1 MTAEQ
6 PSADQPQRGDRVA
19 AREAASAAEEYLTI
33 EELAALLKVPVR
45 TVHHWRYRGESPPAV
60 KIRGTLRLPLSGVQV
75 WIKANTETTD
85 LHKQ

>member
-1 MTAEQ
+1 MTAEHV
-6 PSADQPQRGDRVA
+6 SADQPQRGDRVA
-19 AREAASAAEEYLTI
+19 MRGMAASAAEEYLTT

-60 KIRGTLRLPLSGVQV
+60 KIRGTLRFPLSGVQA

-85 LHKQ
+85 DR

>member
-6 PSADQPQRGDRVA
+6 ISADQPKRGDRVA
-19 AREAASAAEEYLTI
+19 TREVVASTTEEYLTT

-60 KIRGTLRLPLSGVQV
+60 KIRGTLRFPMSGVQA

-85 LHKQ
+85 AR

>member
-6 PSADQPQRGDRVA
+6 VSDDQPQRGDPVA
-19 AREAASAAEEYLTI
+19 TREVPASAVEEYLTT

-60 KIRGTLRLPLSGVQV
+60 KIRGTLRFPLSGVQA
-75 WIKANTETTD
+75 WIKANTEPSD
-85 LHKQ
+85 DR

>member
-6 PSADQPQRGDRVA
+6 PKRGDRVA
-19 AREAASAAEEYLTI
+19 TREAASAAEEYLTT

-60 KIRGTLRLPLSGVQV
+60 KIRGTLRFPMSGVQA
-75 WIKANTETTD
+75 WIKANTETPD